1 MSSSPSPPPPPPPRP
16 EEGLQNKG
24 HGQSSSA
31 TPPPPPPSA
40 SVLKSDAPIKAGA
53 LTPSKSPAG
62 PKATAASRF
71 GRKKQTDDATIRD
84 ARNRT
89 RSRTKSA
96 SGTSATKNAKGVKAA
111 TNGTKE
117 RNPLV
122 PALIAGVL
130 ALAGAF
136 LLVTSLRGSDATAN
150 VDETTSTVLV
160 VKSPLEQGTT
170 TADLLADPA
179 AFLSAKA
186 VPARYA
192 AATAIGS
199 IQQLS
204 ELGDM
209 MLAVDILPGEQLL
222 TGRFVERNDFER
234 ESYIDR
240 SIGVEVPVG
249 HHQVVLE
256 IPAARALGGNI
267 RPGDVVTVLS
277 GFRVEPIDEDGAARR
292 PVETSLVV
300 LNAVEVLNVQIAGAV
315 GELATDTDTVGIAT
329 TGDLNVT
336 LAVTPNEITDLT
348 YAIEYGDIILAVAI
362 DETKESDQRSI
373 SVIDSILTGEDL
385 VLDGSVP
392 EVISNASEV
401 VSDDASRGSVGD
413 QPLEEDASE
422 AQDPTA
428 GQDPADAEDPVELE
442 GGDEG

>member
-1 MSSSPSPPPPPPPRP
+1 M
-16 EEGLQNKG
+16 KG
-24 HGQSSSA
+24 
-31 TPPPPPPSA
+31 
-40 SVLKSDAPIKAGA
+40 
-53 LTPSKSPAG
+53 
-62 PKATAASRF
+62 
-71 GRKKQTDDATIRD
+71 
-84 ARNRT
+84 
-89 RSRTKSA
+89 
-96 SGTSATKNAKGVKAA
+96 
-111 TNGTKE
+111 E
-117 RNPLV
+117 RNPLI
-122 PALIAGVL
+122 PAAIAGLL

-136 LLVTSLRGSDATAN
+136 LLVTSLRGADANAN
-150 VDETTSTVLV
+150 VEEATSTVLV

-170 TADLLADPA
+170 IDDLLADPA

-199 IQQLS
+199 IQELS

-209 MLAVDILPGEQLL
+209 MLAVDVLPGEQLL

-240 SIGVEVPVG
+240 SIGVEVPTG

-277 GFRVEPIDEDGAARR
+277 GFRVEPIEEDGSSRR

-315 GELATDTDTVGIAT
+315 GELAVDTETVGIAT

-336 LAVTPNEITDLT
+336 LAVKPDEITDLT
-348 YAIEYGDIILAVAI
+348 YAIEYGEIILAVAI
-362 DETKESDQRSI
+362 DETKESDQRAI
-373 SVIDSILTGEDL
+373 TVIDSILTGEDL

-392 EVISNASEV
+392 ELISSASEV
-401 VSDDASRGSVGD
+401 GTASDDPESA
-413 QPLEEDASE
+413 DAE
-422 AQDPTA
+422 AQDQA
-428 GQDPADAEDPVELE
+428 ELE